1 MKTNMTDNSNAASY
15 INLVMNTI
23 VELTFENSKNN
34 ELEHIINDH
43 GLLRLKPVPIDHQK
57 IAKTI
62 QEMDEKGDFDPEE
75 YQDIALT
82 FQCYEYI
89 SEELGIFIDNYD
101 SACKLMTNEI
111 NNGKKKSTFRVR
123 SYISLG
129 SIISKS
135 MLEES
140 IEKICAENESPRDK
154 LAAILS
160 RILVCDLPNE
170 EVLTE
175 ENILFDM
182 EHIISEVQIEEDN
195 KFIQFANEMKN
206 LE

>member
-111 NNGKKKSTFRVR
+111 NNGKKKSYFYR
-123 SYISLG
+123 G
-129 SIISKS
+129 
-135 MLEES
+135 
-140 IEKICAENESPRDK
+140 
-154 LAAILS
+154 
-160 RILVCDLPNE
+160 
-170 EVLTE
+170 
-175 ENILFDM
+175 
-182 EHIISEVQIEEDN
+182 
-195 KFIQFANEMKN
+195 
-206 LE
+206 